1 MISTNSIINAFVIST
16 ITTIFLKAYEKAN
29 SKEYENGEY
38 IKIYLIVLLA
48 SMLSFYLKDLVSP
61 FFSSFSS
68 KNKGKLT
75 GGNMHHPKPVIN
87 NNNLIRPPNMLSGGF
102 NIPSVAQNFIPNNMN
117 FNSGPPTF

>member
-16 ITTIFLKAYEKAN
+16 ITTIFLKAYEKVN

-38 IKIYLIVLLA
+38 IKIYLIVLLS
-48 SMLSFYLKDLVSP
+48 SMLSFYLKDLISP

-68 KNKGKLT
+68 KNKGKLI
-75 GGNMHHPKPVIN
+75 GGNMHSKAVIN